1 MLTSQSHQPLRRA
14 VIVGVSGR
22 MGSALLRVAPGFPQL
37 IVTGA
42 IASPGSL
49 ALGRDA
55 GEVAGTGRANLTV
68 TNDLPR
74 ALAQAD
80 VVIDFSH
87 SAAVAGTVAACREA
101 RKPLLLGT
109 TGFDEALGGEL
120 DAAARDIALLVAA
133 NTSLAAAVLVE
144 LVRAA
149 ARTLPASFDIDVL
162 DLHHRMK
169 QDAPSGTALAL
180 GAAAARA
187 RGLALPPAGARS
199 ARRSGP
205 RGEGEIGF
213 AAVRAGDLIGEHT
226 VLFTGTGEEL
236 ALTHRARDRAVFAR
250 GALAAALW
258 LASQPPGRYGMRD
271 FLGLKTGT

>member
-1 MLTSQSHQPLRRA
+1 MASQSHQPLRRA
-14 VIVGVSGR
+14 VIIGASGR
-22 MGSALLRVAPGFPQL
+22 MGSALLRAAPGFPQL

-42 IASPGSL
+42 IASPDSL

-55 GEVAGTGRANLTV
+55 GEVAGMGRANLTV
-68 TNDLPR
+68 TSDLPR

-80 VVIDFSH
+80 IVIDFSH
-87 SAAVAGTVAACREA
+87 STAVAGTVAACRA
-101 RKPLLLGT
+101 SRKPLLLGT
-109 TGFDEALGGEL
+109 TGFDEALTGEL

-133 NTSLAAAVLVE
+133 NTSLAAAVLIE

-149 ARTLPASFDIDVL
+149 ARSLPTSFDIDVL

-180 GAAAARA
+180 GAAAAEA
-187 RGLALPPAGARS
+187 RGLARPPAGARS
-199 ARRSGP
+199 AARSGP

-226 VLFTGTGEEL
+226 VLFSGTGEEL
-236 ALTHRARDRAVFAR
+236 SLTHRARDRAVFAR

-271 FLGLKTGT
+271 FLGVKTGT